1 MPSVAAA
8 AESLDAAPQVSAA
21 TASAELWVTGG
32 ASLVLLPACWLLQ
45 RVLGLDSAE
54 LAVGF
59 TTFYAAHVINDPH
72 FAVTYLLFYRDV
84 RRRLCSGEHSR
95 AQRLRYAVA
104 GFAAPLAL
112 LAWAVT

>member
-1 MPSVAAA
+1 MASVAAA
-8 AESLDAAPQVSAA
+8 AENVEAAPRTPPVPASAS
-21 TASAELWVTGG
+21 TQAELWVTGG
-32 ASLVLLPACWLLQ
+32 ASFVLLPVCWLLQ

-84 RRRLCSGEHSR
+84 RRRLGSGDDSR
-95 AQRLRYAVA
+95 A
-104 GFAAPLAL
+104 
-112 LAWAVT
+112 